1 MTVHMWNDE
10 QVDVFCGDD
19 SDAPLDFVT
28 RERVDDVTCHACLR
42 AAIEFGE
49 RCINRLEHLRDP
61 GCGPDTTFG
70 YRRVVPPAGKA
81 SREDLERMRRETDN
95 AIDAVVRS
103 ELARACDE
111 IWKRSKP

>member
-10 QVDVFCGDD
+10 RVAVFCDDD
-19 SDAPLDFVT
+19 SDDPLDFVT
-28 RERVDDVTCHACLR
+28 RERVNDVTCHACLR
-42 AAIEFGE
+42 AAIAFGE

-70 YRRVVPPAGKA
+70 YRRVPPAGN
-81 SREDLERMRRETDN
+81 D
-95 AIDAVVRS
+95 AIDVTIRR

>member
-70 YRRVVPPAGKA
+70 YRRVVPVAGEVSPLDEYLSGSNMAKMMADAIDKKRGKA
-81 SREDLERMRRETDN
+81 
-95 AIDAVVRS
+95 
-103 ELARACDE
+103 
-111 IWKRSKP
+111 